1 MIVTTEDKKKAYRAM
16 TVAGKPMDR
25 HVGEK
30 FIIEDVVQFETT
42 VNRKGDD
49 GFEEEQK
56 AVATSIFT
64 TDGEMYTTISPTI
77 DNCLQSMAS
86 VFGEMGV
93 KGLEVQIVNGVSN
106 NGRKFLQMNVL

>member
-16 TVAGKPMDR
+16 TVAGQPMDR
-25 HVGEK
+25 NVGK
-30 FIIEDVVQFETT
+30 CFTIEDVVQFETT
-42 VNRKGDD
+42 TRKDVD
-49 GFEEEQK
+49 GFEEEK
-56 AVATSIFT
+56 AVVATSIFT
-64 TDGEMYTTISPTI
+64 TDGDMYTTISPTI

-106 NGRKFLQMNVL
+106 NGRKFLQLNVL

>member
-16 TVAGKPMDR
+16 TVAGQPMDR
-25 HVGEK
+25 NVGK
-30 FIIEDVVQFETT
+30 RFTIEDVVQFETT
-42 VNRKGDD
+42 TTSEGDD
-49 GFEEEQK
+49 GFKEEK
-56 AVATSIFT
+56 AVIATSIFT
-64 TDGEMYTTISPTI
+64 TDGDMYTTISPTI

-106 NGRKFLQMNVL
+106 SGRKFLQLNVL